1 MKQRP
6 IIFLL
11 IFLLCGCGYHF
22 SSFSPVT
29 LPRGYTSLYIS
40 RVVNPSQESWLEPK
54 IRSYLREELTRRGQ
68 VRWVSKDKAEVLI
81 RVNIKEI
88 STASSIKGEN
98 DQSIKYVARVVLE
111 VLMFSAMDKTL
122 IWTSG
127 LINGNKSF
135 YNESEKKVATE
146 EAVERALDLVLDR
159 LGNRF

>member
-1 MKQRP
+1 
-6 IIFLL
+6 
-11 IFLLCGCGYHF
+11 
-22 SSFSPVT
+22 
-29 LPRGYTSLYIS
+29 
-40 RVVNPSQESWLEPK
+40 
-54 IRSYLREELTRRGQ
+54 
-68 VRWVSKDKAEVLI
+68 VSKDKAEVLI

-98 DQSIKYVARVVLE
+98 DQSIKYVARVALE